1 MDKHKCLILCLLV
14 VLCSIL
20 TTSSAEVIISNSNNV
35 PIMSGNTVVRLV
47 IPSAYTVE
55 IPALVSIPYGAASTP
70 MTIGVSSMELGSE
83 NSVKIAVNSP
93 QGSMLKSGGDGEIPF
108 ILLKNGEM
116 FSSELY
122 SDIGKTQ
129 LSVDIAREAWYQA
142 EAGEYAGAVTFQ
154 VSVEEREVTQ

>member
-1 MDKHKCLILCLLV
+1 MRTYKMAVLCLLA
-14 VLCSIL
+14 VLLL
-20 TTSSAEVIISNSNNV
+20 TPFSAKAESYMTNSEHG
-35 PIMSGNTVVRLV
+35 MTGTTTVRLV

-93 QGSMLKSGGDGEIPF
+93 RGSMLKSGGDGEIPF
-108 ILLKNGEM
+108 ILLKNGEA

-122 SDIGKTQ
+122 SDIGQTQ
-129 LSVDIAREAWYQA
+129 LSVDIAMEAWYQA

>member
-1 MDKHKCLILCLLV
+1 
-14 VLCSIL
+14 
-20 TTSSAEVIISNSNNV
+20 
-35 PIMSGNTVVRLV
+35 
-47 IPSAYTVE
+47 
-55 IPALVSIPYGAASTP
+55 
-70 MTIGVSSMELGSE
+70 
-83 NSVKIAVNSP
+83 
-93 QGSMLKSGGDGEIPF
+93 MLKSGGDGEIPF
-108 ILLKNGEM
+108 ILLKNGET